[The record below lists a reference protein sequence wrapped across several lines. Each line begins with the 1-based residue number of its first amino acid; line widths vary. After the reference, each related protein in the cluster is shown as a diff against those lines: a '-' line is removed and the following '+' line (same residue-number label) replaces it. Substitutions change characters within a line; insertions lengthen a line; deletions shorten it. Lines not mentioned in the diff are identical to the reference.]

1 VQNVV
6 VTAKDLRDSAGRII
20 RLVDG
25 GREVTVTYRGK
36 AAAKIIPI
44 RAEVG
49 DASGMIGAAFGMWAD
64 HADARDVESYV
75 RDMREGRGY
84 AY

>member
-1 VQNVV
+1 
-6 VTAKDLRDSAGRII
+6 
-20 RLVDG
+20 
-25 GREVTVTYRGK
+25 
-36 AAAKIIPI
+36 
-44 RAEVG
+44 
-49 DASGMIGAAFGMWAD
+49 MIGASFGMWAD